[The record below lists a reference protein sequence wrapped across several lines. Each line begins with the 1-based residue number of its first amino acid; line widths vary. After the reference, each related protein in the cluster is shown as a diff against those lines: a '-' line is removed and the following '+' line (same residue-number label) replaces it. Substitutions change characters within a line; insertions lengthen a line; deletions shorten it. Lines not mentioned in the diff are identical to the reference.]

1 MKILTKYIL
10 IYFLFYCC
18 SSFSQKKYT
27 EKINESLEIDDFNR
41 SFQLIN
47 DLNYDSKSQII
58 REYYKSKIFEKNNFT
73 LYNLDS
79 SYFHISEC
87 QNLLSVS
94 SIDEINRFCK
104 NFDICFKDFDSIKR
118 SISWKRLNEIKNLND
133 ILITE
138 KFIEFYFYREDVT
151 KEARKYL
158 EDLEFNKACKSDNL
172 LEFSEYLNK
181 YPQTKNYLVVKS
193 KIEELKFKSVIK
205 SGNVD
210 SLNVFLIEFPKS
222 IFNDKINT
230 EIQKLKAQNV
240 LESNSIKECEN
251 YITNYP
257 KSVYI
262 PQIKIYQENL
272 EFERLNNINDVLTLD
287 SFLTKF
293 PRSINYNYVFY
304 KIDSILSIEENYLKY
319 DFNFLSKLLIKHPK
333 LKSNSFVSNYFENL
347 FGDCVAK
354 TNDLIELK
362 KLKNQFYYLKNI
374 EYLISKIEQI
384 TDLKLSEEFE
394 KIDLSLIPGYE
405 YGSLNLIINSISFLD
420 SLLIQKLNNRYHNW
434 ILRNESWYSPDF
446 KSLPNGWYY
455 MGDVLFKTY
464 EGNVKAISIESSNSR
479 TEIPSDYARKYVFSD
494 SIVISPN
501 GFFINLFSNSYYS
514 VLSNEINWPLKAF
527 NDMNFALME
536 TYYGRDNEISN
547 YSLEFRIIEISDI
560 TSNFFN
566 KYNLKNYNERNVPDH
581 LNHAMANFECIK
593 GGNKIEVFNNKKNR
607 IEAILDKNILM
618 MDAQKIQLDRTGQ
631 LLIVES
637 FNHVKDE
644 ETSTRENQY
653 LTKEHEII
661 IFNISDLRQLIT
673 IPGKLE
679 DISNQNELILNL
691 ESQWRQDPNDHTGRY
706 KINELEFTKLDL
718 NELIENKSK
727 FNAKKITKSFN
738 LNEFTTNDDFINK
751 LKDYNVFYHATN
763 NFHSDF
769 VSNNNYTIIK
779 QTNFEKIISEY
790 RNYIDRFQE
799 LYQQNINQLNRVNCD
814 IELKYTFYD
823 LQQKTCG
830 LSSSAFRENCNPL
843 TIFLSPLN
851 DIGSTT
857 FYNGFGEK
865 LLLSHWQERS
875 NQRVVNGLFWEDR
888 TDHFEAGIRPE
899 YIENNHDSFRLEI
912 KIKFDSIIDIY
923 SPARYKGDYEHIINN
938 CLFALQNSN
947 EKINSLFFPK
957 IKKFL
962 AGSLGK
968 VFEVYDD
975 ESQERYD
982 RYVELKRIDPYDSK
996 LIPPGC
1002 TKIPD
1007 IHWEIPTGLSMPLE
1021 TFTFFYNSINF
1032 KFFDPI
1038 EEYLKNIYKNQ
1049 TIKQPNVSAPS
1060 LKRISNINY
1069 LFYVG
1074 KDQFVGTFE

>member
-10 IYFLFYCC
+10 IYFLLYSC
-18 SSFSQKKYT
+18 SSFSQKKYIK
-27 EKINESLEIDDFNR
+27 KINESLEIDDFNR

-58 REYYKSKIFEKNNFT
+58 RGYYKSKIFEKNNFT

-104 NFDICFKDFDSIKR
+104 NFEICLKDFDSIKR
-118 SISWKRLNEIKNLND
+118 SISWKRLNEIKKLND
-133 ILITE
+133 ILITK
-138 KFIEFYFYREDVT
+138 KFMEFYISREDVT
-151 KEARKYL
+151 KEALKYL

-181 YPQTKNYLVVKS
+181 YPQSKNYLVVKS

-222 IFNDKINT
+222 IFNDKINI

-272 EFERLNNINDVLTLD
+272 EFERLKNINDVLTLD

-347 FGDCVAK
+347 FVDYIAK

-420 SLLIQKLNNRYHNW
+420 SLLIQKLNNRKHKWKYENEFYHT
-434 ILRNESWYSPDF
+434 PDF
-446 KSLPNGWYY
+446 KSLPNDWYY
-455 MGDVLFKTY
+455 MDDVLFKTY
-464 EGNVKAISIESSNSR
+464 AGNVKAISIESSNSR
-479 TEIPSDYARKYVFSD
+479 TEIPSEYARKYVFSD

-501 GFFINLFSNSYYS
+501 GFFINLFSNTYYS

-547 YSLEFRIIEISDI
+547 DSLEFRIIEISDI

-637 FNHVKDE
+637 FNHLNDYDRGNKYSE
-644 ETSTRENQY
+644 
-653 LTKEHEII
+653 KEYEII
-661 IFNISDLRQLIT
+661 IFNISDFRQLIT

-691 ESQWRQDPNDHTGRY
+691 ESQCRHDPNDYTGRN
-706 KINELEFTKLDL
+706 KINELAFTKLDL

-751 LKDYNVFYHATN
+751 LNDYNVFYDATN
-763 NFHSDF
+763 NFTSDF

-779 QTNFEKIISEY
+779 RTNFEKIISEY
-790 RNYIDRFQE
+790 KNYFDRFHE
-799 LYQQNINQLNRVNCD
+799 LYRQNIKQLNRVNCE
-814 IELKYTFYD
+814 IELQYNFYN

-830 LSSSAFRENCNPL
+830 LTLSAFRENCNPL

-851 DIGSTT
+851 DIESTT

-865 LLLSHWQERS
+865 LLLTHTEKRS
-875 NQRVVNGLFWEDR
+875 NQRVVNGLFLEDR
-888 TDHFEAGIRPE
+888 TDYFEAGIRPE
-899 YIENNHDSFRLEI
+899 YIENNHDSIRLEI
-912 KIKFDSIIDIY
+912 NIKFDSIIDIY

-938 CLFALQNSN
+938 CLFAIQNSN
-947 EKINSLFFPK
+947 EKINTLFFPK
-957 IKKFL
+957 INNNYGILTSPPTFD
-962 AGSLGK
+962 ASG
-968 VFEVYDD
+968 DN
-975 ESQERYD
+975 SQKEYD
-982 RYVELKRIDPYDSK
+982 RYVELKRINPYDSK

-1007 IHWEIPTGLSMPLE
+1007 IHWVIPTGLY
-1021 TFTFFYNSINF
+1021 TDITTFYNSINF

-1038 EEYLKNIYKNQ
+1038 EEYSKNIYKNH
-1049 TIKQPNVSAPS
+1049 TINPPNASAPS
-1060 LKRISNINY
+1060 LKTISNIHY

-1074 KDQFVGTFE
+1074 KDQFIGTFE